1 MNWRKNCLHCWN
13 TNTNHLVDRFCN
25 GGSFVMAMRLKHGLE
40 LDKPTHHWNG
50 PETEGTHDSRVS
62 DVREYQ
68 RECALLNKGKSHTPA
83 KPPKMK

>member
-1 MNWRKNCLHCWN
+1 
-13 TNTNHLVDRFCN
+13 
-25 GGSFVMAMRLKHGLE
+25 MAMRLKYGSE

-50 PETEGTHDSRVS
+50 SETGDTRDSRVS

-68 RECALLNKGKSHTPA
+68 RECALLNKGQSQKPA